1 LSDESHPSPA
11 STGPPSESGEESIS
25 GSSPLDLE
33 NSAGTRQPEDPVSV
47 AFPASPEIAADSRI
61 ETAEGTGPLPDGFYP
76 HDPRQIG
83 LDRFGN
89 LIFSLVLLAGLTVA
103 VLVLWLVRG
112 TDWIMWLVLG
122 GGGLLVGLSFWSG
135 IAWPP
140 VEHRHK
146 FWRLDETG
154 LEIRRGVFW
163 KSQISI
169 PLARLQHADLV
180 QGPLQRRYGL
190 ARLTIHTAGTE
201 NASVELSGLA
211 METATWLRDQL
222 IRQRGVGDVV

>member
-1 LSDESHPSPA
+1 MSDESHPIPA
-11 STGPPSESGEESIS
+11 STVPPSETGDESTS
-25 GSSPLDLE
+25 GSSPPDLACSVDERQTE
-33 NSAGTRQPEDPVSV
+33 NADAVPAPVGSGV
-47 AFPASPEIAADSRI
+47 ATDFWTEAAD
-61 ETAEGTGPLPDGFYP
+61 GTGPLPDGFFP
-76 HDPRQIG
+76 LDPRQIG
-83 LDRFGN
+83 LDRFSN
-89 LIFSLVLLAGLTVA
+89 LIFSLVLLVGLIVA
-103 VLVLWLVRG
+103 VLVFWLVRG
-112 TDWIMWLVLG
+112 PDWICWLVLG

-135 IAWPP
+135 ISWPP
-140 VEHRHK
+140 VEQRHK
-146 FWRLDETG
+146 SWRLDETG

-163 KSQISI
+163 KNQISI

-201 NASVELSGLA
+201 NASVELAGLA